1 MSFNEASFGFTP
13 HGGTSFYLSRLPGE
27 FGTFLALT
35 GLPIVGI
42 DAKEFQLADEIVH
55 ENKDFEEELAEIM
68 YSLDMPI
75 PNAELLSDRG
85 ANLSWNTYIE
95 ERDKTL

>member
-1 MSFNEASFGFTP
+1 
-13 HGGTSFYLSRLPGE
+13 
-27 FGTFLALT
+27 
-35 GLPIVGI
+35 
-42 DAKEFQLADEIVH
+42 LADEIVH